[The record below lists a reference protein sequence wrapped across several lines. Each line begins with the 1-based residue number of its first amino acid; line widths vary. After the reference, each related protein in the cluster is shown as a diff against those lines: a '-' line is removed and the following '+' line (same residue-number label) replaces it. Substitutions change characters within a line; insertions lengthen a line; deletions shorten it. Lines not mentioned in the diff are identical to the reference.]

1 MMSAKLL
8 QGRHEKVVFVPK
20 EHKFFTKI
28 NRNFQLRHLGK
39 PTLSGN
45 VTTCFFSAGRTDLL
59 LDVCLITR
67 VSMIA
72 SSVFEETVLYS
83 GVECLLWNNLSSMLA
98 ITCPHFN
105 SRLMILIPFSLIKKK
120 QTNKLCIHIAKN
132 NTIGTQTIMVW
143 NTSWAIKYAFCL
155 SCNPYFWEWSYC
167 FKTQKLIQEYYVKSQ
182 AC

>member
-8 QGRHEKVVFVPK
+8 QSWHEKVVFVPK
-20 EHKFFTKI
+20 EHKFFTEI

-83 GVECLLWNNLSSMLA
+83 GIECLLWNNLSSMLA

-105 SRLMILIPFSLIKKK
+105 SRLMILIPFSLIKK
-120 QTNKLCIHIAKN
+120 TNKQVLYTHSKN
-132 NTIGTQTIMVW
+132 NTIGTQLLWYEILLGRSNMH
-143 NTSWAIKYAFCL
+143 CL
-155 SCNPYFWEWSYC
+155 SCNPCFWENDPIAL
-167 FKTQKLIQEYYVKSQ
+167 KHRN
-182 AC
+182 